1 MIIIGEELVGKF
13 DLSFKNPIFTIIVG
27 ILVAFTL
34 MFIPYLGYVIGPLVG
49 GFIATYFANEKR
61 IIYGLFV
68 GIRAIIL
75 LFIYP
80 SRPISNLDIIKY
92 IIGLI
97 PLSIIPAIIGSYIGK
112 RTNNLL

>member
-1 MIIIGEELVGKF
+1 MEKF

-27 ILVAFTL
+27 VFVAFTL

-68 GIRAIIL
+68 GIGTIIL

-80 SRPISNLDIIKY
+80 SSGTISNLDIIKY
-92 IIGLI
+92 IIGYI
-97 PLSIIPAIIGSYIGK
+97 PISIIPAIIGSYIEK
-112 RTNNLL
+112 RTKNLL